1 MTQDFHFL
9 VIYLIALQAYAKDFH
24 YYCKSFGKH
33 LYADIVQDDLY
44 DYIDEIKE
52 NVMLGSG
59 TLPFSS
65 KIYLQIASI
74 IVPPISN
81 DDVQN
86 LNMLKGL
93 IDIGRVF
100 VNGVEGSTRGE
111 NAILDAIAGHLD
123 KASGLAFLQLRKF
136 TPIEIKVQESVDVEH
151 CKACIEKAV
160 DRAKATLA
168 KIDYNKVADTVLDYE
183 AQNLLVAEEEEST
196 LDKLS
201 KKLGV

>member
-1 MTQDFHFL
+1 MNNGFHFL
-9 VIYLIALQAYAKDFH
+9 VVYLIALQAYAKDFH

-65 KIYLQIASI
+65 KGYLQAASVL
-74 IVPPISN
+74 VPPITN
-81 DDVQN
+81 DDLQN
-86 LNMLKGL
+86 LTMLKGL
-93 IDIGRVF
+93 IDFGRIF
-100 VNGVEGSTRGE
+100 VNSTEGSSRGE

-136 TPIEIKVQESVDVEH
+136 TPIEIKVQESEFKKEE

-160 DRAKATLA
+160 DRAKAILA
-168 KIDYNKVADTVLDYE
+168 KIDYDKVADTVLDYE
-183 AQNLLVAEEEEST
+183 AKNVLVAEEEST